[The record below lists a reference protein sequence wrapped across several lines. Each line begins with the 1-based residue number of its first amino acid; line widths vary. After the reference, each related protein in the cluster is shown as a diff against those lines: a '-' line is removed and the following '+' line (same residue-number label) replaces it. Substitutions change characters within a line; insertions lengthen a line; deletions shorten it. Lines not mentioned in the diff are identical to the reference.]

1 MIGNIELSM
10 IYQFYQQHIFPHV
23 LNQVMQIPSLMDQ
36 RRELLLPVS
45 GQVLEIGFGTGINLP
60 FYQNIE
66 TLYAL
71 EPSAEIY
78 QLAAQRVH
86 ESALQLQ
93 HVQAR
98 AEKLPFTDASFDHIV
113 STWTLCSVD
122 NLALALNELHRVLK
136 PNGIL
141 HVVEHVEYQDN
152 LALHYLQNIMTPIH
166 KRLADGCHLNRDI
179 EQALLQANFSFQEQH
194 YFDAT
199 GIPKLAQ
206 RMFFA
211 RVQKR
216 PTQSAI

>member
-1 MIGNIELSM
+1 M
-10 IYQFYQQHIFPHV
+10 IYQFYQQHIFPHI

-86 ESALQLQ
+86 ESALHLQ

-98 AEKLPFTDASFDHIV
+98 AEKLPFADASFDHIV

-122 NLALALNELHRVLK
+122 HLALALNELHRVLK

-211 RVQKR
+211 RAQKR
-216 PTQSAI
+216 TTLSAIKSSTVTQ

>member
-1 MIGNIELSM
+1 MID
-10 IYQFYQQHIFPHV
+10 QFYQQHIFPHL
-23 LNQVMQIPSLMDQ
+23 LNQVMQTPSLMDQ

-60 FYQNIE
+60 FYQNVE

-78 QLAAQRVH
+78 QLAVKRVH
-86 ESALQLQ
+86 ESALPLQ

-98 AEKLPFTDASFDHIV
+98 AEKLPFADASFDHIV

-122 NLALALNELHRVLK
+122 NLALALQELHRVLK
-136 PNGIL
+136 PNGCL
-141 HVVEHVEYQDN
+141 HLVEHVQYQDN
-152 LALHYLQNIMTPIH
+152 RILSSLQNLITPIQ
-166 KRLADGCHLNRDI
+166 KRLTAGCHLNRDI
-179 EQALLQANFSFQEQH
+179 EHALLQANFSFNEQH
-194 YFDAT
+194 YFDAA

-216 PTQSAI
+216 PD

>member
-1 MIGNIELSM
+1 MID
-10 IYQFYQQHIFPHV
+10 QFYQQHIFPHL
-23 LNQVMQIPSLMDQ
+23 LNQVMQTPSLMDQ

-60 FYQNIE
+60 FYQNVE

-78 QLAAQRVH
+78 QLAVQRVH
-86 ESALQLQ
+86 ESALPLQ

-98 AEKLPFTDASFDHIV
+98 AEKLPFADASFDHIV

-122 NLALALNELHRVLK
+122 NLALALQELHRVLK
-136 PNGIL
+136 PNGCL
-141 HVVEHVEYQDN
+141 HLVEHVQYQDN
-152 LALHYLQNIMTPIH
+152 RILSSLQNLITPIQ
-166 KRLADGCHLNRDI
+166 KRLTAGCHLNRDI
-179 EQALLQANFSFQEQH
+179 EHALLQANFSFNEQH
-194 YFDAT
+194 YFDAA

-216 PTQSAI
+216 PD